1 MIPVAQKS
9 VQQRCD
15 SRLNLALMILWGL
28 VLWRVGLVALGYAIL
43 AFIGDVQTVLGAPLP
58 DTLQTRHPDGLIVD
72 FTVADLREA
81 WWIAPHLNRAEQFFV
96 LGAAGSLLFYMLK
109 ELIMLRHKVRHDPA
123 LDARL
128 NRVIDSVEAAL
139 TKRLPAIL
147 SRIITWTHTLTTRRL
162 RAAWRRPIPDLAE
175 SPHAPEQTT
184 VDPLINVVIDTADGA
199 ADMPSSDG
207 PELASTEPLIEASAA
222 AHTRPDNEAD
232 EVPPSPPTSPPYPNT
247 FFTRF

>member
-58 DTLQTRHPDGLIVD
+58 DTLQTRHPDGLMVD
-72 FTVADLREA
+72 LTVVDLRHA
-81 WWIAPHLNRAEQFFV
+81 WWVAPHLDRGEQFFV

-109 ELIMLRHKVRHDPA
+109 ELVMLRHKARHDPV

-128 NRVIDSVEAAL
+128 NRVIDGVEAAL
-139 TKRLPAIL
+139 TKHLPAIL
-147 SRIITWTHTLTTRRL
+147 NRTITWAHTLTTGRL
-162 RAAWRRPIPDLAE
+162 QAPWRRPMPDLAE
-175 SPHAPEQTT
+175 SPHAPEETT
-184 VDPLINVVIDTADGA
+184 VDPLINVAIDTADGA
-199 ADMPSSDG
+199 ADMPSPDG
-207 PELASTEPLIEASAA
+207 PELASTEPLIETSPAA
-222 AHTRPDNEAD
+222 LTKPDNEAD
-232 EVPPSPPTSPPYPNT
+232 EAPSSPPTSPPYPNT